1 MSEFSDKKKRL
12 SDFNEAGFQI
22 LRLHGL
28 WLRANQ
34 CALTGSLNEW
44 KWILD
49 VIAREL
55 SPDIKHLDKTTKEGK
70 TNKERLDKLNE
81 NISKAKGSAA
91 EYKALEEKDIFLRC
105 LQDDV
110 GKGSKSSD
118 HFEDIM

>member
-34 CALTGSLNEW
+34 CALTGSLNQW
-44 KWILD
+44 KWLLD

-55 SPDIKHLDKTTKEGK
+55 AADIKHLDNKDGNKKKELDEL
-70 TNKERLDKLNE
+70 NK